1 MSQLFGF
8 QINRKEKGRGQ
19 SPVPPNADDGVNVAA
34 GGYFGTYVETDAQ
47 ARNEYDL
54 IKRYRDMSLHPE
66 CDSAIDDIVN
76 EFVVSDSNDTCV
88 NIDLTNL
95 QVGASVKKRIREEF
109 EYVKRLLNFDM
120 RAHELIRNWY
130 VDGRTYYHKVIDL
143 KDPKKGITELRYI
156 DPLKIRRGRQKI
168 KKVDQVDPLAIRGTA
183 LEHEWGD
190 YVDYYVYNPKGY
202 GRQSAMIG
210 TGDFSSNQGIKIAF
224 DAITYVHSGLQDMNK
239 RMHLSFLH
247 KGIKSLN
254 QLRMI
259 EDALVIYRLSR
270 APERRIFYIDVGNLP
285 KVKAE
290 QYLRDVMARYRNKLV
305 YDAATGEIRDDKK
318 HMSMLEDFWLPRR
331 EGGRGTEITTLPGGQ
346 NLGELKDVEYFKKKL
361 YNSLNLPPSRL
372 TDDNKGFNL
381 GKSTEVLRD
390 ELKFTKFI
398 GRLRKRFSGI
408 FHDTLKT
415 QLILKGVIAPED
427 WDDMSEHIQYDYI
440 HDNHFNEL
448 KELEMETSRIN
459 LVTQMDAFVGKYYS
473 VDYIRRS
480 ILGHKDEEIKE
491 QDKLMSKEIDAGI
504 VMDPADI
511 NTFDMMDRQ
520 NTAYQPEIS
529 AQQADDA
536 HERSLEASK
545 EQAKLKPAPSKT
557 SSNAK

>member
-156 DPLKIRRGRQKI
+156 DPLKIRRVRQKI

-202 GRQSAMIG
+202 GRQAAMIG

-520 NTAYQPEIS
+520 NTAYQPEIT

-536 HERSLEASK
+536 HESSLEASK
-545 EQAKLKPAPSKT
+545 EQAKLKPAPTKT